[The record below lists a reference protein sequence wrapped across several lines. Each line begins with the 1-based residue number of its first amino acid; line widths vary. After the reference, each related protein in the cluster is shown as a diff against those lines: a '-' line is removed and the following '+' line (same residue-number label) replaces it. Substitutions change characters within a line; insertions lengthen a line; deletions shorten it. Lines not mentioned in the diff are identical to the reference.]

1 MLDSLDSMIGMEFC
15 PQRSYRLRFGVLF
28 IYITFLFF
36 FFFFRAW
43 VPINNCYLMSKE
55 IPFSVKKTKS
65 IFNSAMQEMEVYV
78 ENIRKKFGVF
88 NYAPFRTPYTPDN
101 QFQMLLDPANPGAG
115 SVKPEKQEKAK
126 FSVDMT
132 AAHVG
137 KGMLSA
143 GMGGGG
149 ATGRR
154 ISMPDIPRSPMS
166 TNSSAH
172 TGSDGEQEGGEK
184 SQTRSLLQHHS
195 TGEESLD
202 STGSSVMVQCHRT

>member
-1 MLDSLDSMIGMEFC
+1 
-15 PQRSYRLRFGVLF
+15 
-28 IYITFLFF
+28 
-36 FFFFRAW
+36 
-43 VPINNCYLMSKE
+43 MSKE

-78 ENIRKKFGVF
+78 ENIRKKFSVF

-115 SVKPEKQEKAK
+115 SVKPEKQEKIK
-126 FSVDMT
+126 FSFDMT
-132 AAHVG
+132 ASHVG
-137 KGMLSA
+137 KGVVSA

-149 ATGRR
+149 TTGRR
-154 ISMPDIPRSPMS
+154 ITMPDIPRSPMS

-202 STGSSVMVQCHRT
+202 STGSSIM

>member
-1 MLDSLDSMIGMEFC
+1 
-15 PQRSYRLRFGVLF
+15 
-28 IYITFLFF
+28 
-36 FFFFRAW
+36 
-43 VPINNCYLMSKE
+43 MSKE

-65 IFNSAMQEMEVYV
+65 IFNNAMQEMEVYV

-115 SVKPEKQEKAK
+115 SVKPEKQEKIK
-126 FSVDMT
+126 FSFDMT
-132 AAHVG
+132 ASHVG
-137 KGMLSA
+137 KGMVSA

-149 ATGRR
+149 TTGRR
-154 ISMPDIPRSPMS
+154 ITMPDIPRSPMS

-184 SQTRSLLQHHS
+184 SQSRALLQHHS

-202 STGSSVMVQCHRT
+202 STGSSVRLQRPIHDT